1 LVALEIGT
9 VNLTRQGYIEA
20 WTRMFGSCRHGC
32 FCPTAIGIGPKQAKR
47 RSADEMTLY
56 IVGVVDGGVG

>member
-47 RSADEMTLY
+47 RSADEMTL
-56 IVGVVDGGVG
+56 